1 MHKFNPENW
10 EHLLGAPRRTLV
22 DPAQFVDQLDIQEG
36 DVVADIGAGPGFF
49 TLPLAEHVG
58 ARGKVYALDVAPEML
73 EKLRSRNLPEQV
85 ELLLSTE
92 NHLPLP
98 DGSADLG
105 LLAFVFHELEDP
117 AKFLAEAKR
126 ILRPAGRLVLL
137 EWVPQEEELGP
148 PMHARVGAEHTAA
161 ALVAAGFR
169 VITDGMIRSSTYY
182 FIADPGA
189 PLP

>member
-1 MHKFNPENW
+1 MHKFNPENSH
-10 EHLLGAPRRTLV
+10 HLLGAPRRTLL
-22 DPAQFVDQLDIQEG
+22 DPAQFVDQLGIREG
-36 DVVADIGAGPGFF
+36 DAVADIGAGPGFF

-73 EKLRSRNLPEQV
+73 DRLRSRQLPKQV
-85 ELLLSTE
+85 ELVLSTE

-98 DGSADLG
+98 DGSVDLG

-126 ILRPAGRLVLL
+126 ILRPTGRLVLL

-148 PMHARVGAEHTAA
+148 PLHARVSAETSVRS
-161 ALVAAGFR
+161 LVAAGFR
-169 VITDGMIRSSTYY
+169 VVKEGMIKSSTYY
-182 FIADPGA
+182 FIVEPVG